1 MRQRPISSVPDWT
14 LQTAPA
20 TFFRSALTRLLQTT
34 SSILPDEIAAPTAG
48 SPSRVRTKPNQLRV
62 WGHEATPR
70 GWRSAQSTSA
80 RRRRAGLCSRF
91 PGFQSAGW
99 AYPFVSKLTF
109 DVLTKVRSDS
119 DLLRWSTAAPAV
131 AGIDEPTGWFLRFGF
146 VYELASSP
154 LAGVVDGQN
163 MQEGLRFA

>member
-1 MRQRPISSVPDWT
+1 MRQRPISSVPDGT
-14 LQTAPA
+14 LQTAPT

-62 WGHEATPR
+62 WAG
-70 GWRSAQSTSA
+70 A

-99 AYPFVSKLTF
+99 AYPFVSWLPLTAPGH
-109 DVLTKVRSDS
+109 SEE
-119 DLLRWSTAAPAV
+119 LLL
-131 AGIDEPTGWFLRFGF
+131 G
-146 VYELASSP
+146 
-154 LAGVVDGQN
+154 
-163 MQEGLRFA
+163 